1 MAKLSSEIKPVIRSI
16 DVGFG
21 YTKYSTEEEGELQYK
36 SFPSIAPRSSKIENS
51 DLSMINERDTI
62 IVTVDGTVYE
72 VGPDSL
78 LLETSDTT
86 RTLNDQYIHTAQYK
100 ALTYGALAYMN
111 EKVIDLLVVGLPVS
125 NYESH
130 HEALKR
136 HLVGEH
142 KINDRLIC
150 TIKNVL
156 VVYQPLG
163 GLTHCMSLANT
174 TLANHD
180 LESSMNLIIDPGFLT
195 VDFLLANGNKIIEN
209 KSGAHNGGVSRILNA
224 IADSITKKIGKK
236 YENYNAIDKA
246 LKKRKLKIAGK
257 EEDLLEHI
265 KNTKSVI
272 ESPITYMKNMIGDG
286 SDIDN
291 IILLGGGAN
300 IFEKTLKEN
309 FKDREII
316 VIEDPSFANVRGYQ
330 IIGVANYKKLLK
342 SVSDAIEAK
351 EAKEDIE

>member
-1 MAKLSSEIKPVIRSI
+1 MAKVNSEKSPIIQAI

-21 YTKYSTEEEGELQYK
+21 YTKYSKYENGTIVYK
-36 SFPSIAPRSSKIENS
+36 SFPSIAPRASKIEDS
-51 DLSMINERDTI
+51 DLSLINERDTT
-62 IVTVDGTVYE
+62 VVNVDGTAYE

-100 ALTYGALAYMN
+100 ALTYGALAYMGQK
-111 EKVIDLLVVGLPVS
+111 EIDLLVVGLPVS
-125 NYESH
+125 NYASH
-130 HEALKR
+130 HEALKKSLIGK
-136 HLVGEH
+136 HE
-142 KINDRLIC
+142 INNSLNC
-150 TIKNVL
+150 EIKNVL

-163 GLTHCMSLANT
+163 GLKHCMSLSGS
-174 TLANHD
+174 TLADHE
-180 LESSMNLIIDPGFLT
+180 LSYSTNLIIDPGFLT

-224 IADSITKKIGKK
+224 IAESISKKIGKK
-236 YENYNAIDKA
+236 YDNYNAIDRA
-246 LKKRKLKIAGK
+246 LKRRKLKIAGK

-300 IFEKTLKEN
+300 IFEKTLKEH
-309 FKDREII
+309 FKEHEII
-316 VIEDPSFANVRGYQ
+316 AIEDPSFANVKGYQ
-330 IIGVANYKKLLK
+330 LIGEEYYNKVVGQAASPATQK
-342 SVSDAIEAK
+342 SE
-351 EAKEDIE
+351 

>member
-1 MAKLSSEIKPVIRSI
+1 MAKVSSEIKPVIRSI

-21 YTKYSTEEEGELQYK
+21 YTKYSAAEDNGIVYK

-62 IVTVDGTVYE
+62 IVTVDGTAYE

-111 EKVIDLLVVGLPVS
+111 EESIDLLVVGLPVS

-136 HLVGEH
+136 HLIGVH
-142 KINDRLIC
+142 KINEKFSC
-150 TIKNVL
+150 NIKNVL

-163 GLTHCMSLANT
+163 GLTHCMSLSKT
-174 TLANHD
+174 TLANYD
-180 LESSMNLIIDPGFLT
+180 LEYSMNLIIDPGFLT
-195 VDFLLANGNKIIEN
+195 VDFLLANGNKMIEN

-224 IADSITKKIGKK
+224 IADSISKKLGKK
-236 YENYNAIDKA
+236 YENYNAIDRA
-246 LKKRKLKIAGK
+246 LKRRKLKIAGK
-257 EEDLLEHI
+257 DEDLLEHI

-316 VIEDPSFANVRGYQ
+316 VIEDPSFANVKGYQ
-330 IIGVANYKKLLK
+330 IIGEDNYTKLVKDVA
-342 SVSDAIEAK
+342 VTK
-351 EAKEDIE
+351 EPKE